1 MNSTKLFSVFLT
13 LILTYSNLLAVSQFE
28 LSTLKARA
36 ALGDNSARY
45 KLGVIIMYSEKLT
58 YSESPEE
65 VEKMIGY
72 FRAGAEAGHAGC
84 MGKYALYQLAGVG
97 SLKKDKDAGLKMLQ
111 QAADLRDPD
120 TLAMFSEIYFNGD
133 YGLPKDF
140 KLATKYLEESCEL
153 NSPTGFGFRA
163 GCYEHGIQG
172 YPKDSQAAKR
182 DYLTCAKLIEDSA
195 LDLDSAS
202 VQMSLYH
209 TYVSA
214 EHYEAAREW
223 LDKAILRGSY
233 AAITQKA
240 FCWSFGAKGHTKDL
254 VQAYACYSLAA
265 SLRPERFPNDALH
278 AEQARDN
285 LAKDM
290 TGSQV
295 AEAQRLSTEM
305 NAKIRKY

>member
-1 MNSTKLFSVFLT
+1 MKSAKLLSVFLA
-13 LILTYSNLLAVSQFE
+13 LILACNNLLAVSQFE

-45 KLGVIIMYSEKLT
+45 KLGIFIMYSEK
-58 YSESPEE
+58 PED
-65 VEKMIGY
+65 VEKMIDY

-84 MGKYALYQLAGVG
+84 MGKFALYQLHGIG
-97 SLKKDKDAGLKMLQ
+97 SLAKDQVSGSKMLQ
-111 QAADLRDPD
+111 EAAVLKDPE
-120 TLAMFSEIYFNGD
+120 TLAMLSEIHFNGY
-133 YGLPKDF
+133 YGFAKDI

-153 NSPTGFGFRA
+153 KSPTGFSFRA

-214 EHYEAAREW
+214 EYYEAAREW
-223 LDKAILRGSY
+223 LDKAVLRGSY

-254 VQAYACYSLAA
+254 VQAYACYNLAA
-265 SLRPERFPNDALH
+265 SLRPERFPKDALH
-278 AEQARDN
+278 AEEARDN

-305 NAKIRKY
+305 NAKIRK

>member
-1 MNSTKLFSVFLT
+1 MNSAKLMSVFLT
-13 LILTYSNLLAVSQFE
+13 LILTCGNLFAVSQFE

-45 KLGVIIMYSEKLT
+45 KLGVIIMYSDKLT

-65 VEKMIGY
+65 VEKMIDY

-84 MGKYALYQLAGVG
+84 MGKYALYQLVGVG
-97 SLKKDKDAGLKMLQ
+97 SLKKDKDAGLRMLK
-111 QAADLRDPD
+111 QAVDLKDPD
-120 TLAMFSEIYFNGD
+120 TLAIFSEMCSNGD
-133 YGLPKDF
+133 YGLPKDS
-140 KLATKYLEESCEL
+140 KLATKYLEESCQL

-163 GCYEHGIQG
+163 GYYEHGIQG
-172 YPKDSQAAKR
+172 YPKDPQAAKR
-182 DYLTCAKLIEDSA
+182 DYLTCAKLTEDSA
-195 LDLDSAS
+195 LDLDSPS

-209 TYVSA
+209 TYVRA
-214 EHYEAAREW
+214 EYYEAAREW
-223 LDKAILRGSY
+223 LDKAVLRGSY

-240 FCWSFGAKGHTKDL
+240 FCWQFGAKGHTKDL

-278 AEQARDN
+278 AEEARDN
-285 LAKDM
+285 VAKEM
-290 TGSQV
+290 TRSQI

>member
-1 MNSTKLFSVFLT
+1 MKSAKLLSVFLA
-13 LILTYSNLLAVSQFE
+13 LILACNNLLAVSQFE

-45 KLGVIIMYSEKLT
+45 KLGIIIMYSEK
-58 YSESPEE
+58 PED
-65 VEKMIGY
+65 VEKMIDY

-84 MGKYALYQLAGVG
+84 MGKFALYQLHGIG
-97 SLKKDKDAGLKMLQ
+97 SLAKDQVSGSKMLQ
-111 QAADLRDPD
+111 EAAVLKDPE
-120 TLAMFSEIYFNGD
+120 TLAMLSEIHFNGY
-133 YGLPKDF
+133 YGFAKDI

-153 NSPTGFGFRA
+153 KSPTGFSFRA

-182 DYLTCAKLIEDSA
+182 DYLSCAKLTEESA
-195 LDLDSAS
+195 LDFDSPS

-209 TYVSA
+209 TYVRA
-214 EHYEAAREW
+214 EHYDAAREW
-223 LDKAILRGSY
+223 LDKAVLRGSY
-233 AAITQKA
+233 AAITEKA

-254 VQAYACYSLAA
+254 VQAYACYNLAA
-265 SLRPERFPNDALH
+265 SLRPERFPKDALH
-278 AEQARDN
+278 AEEARDN

>member
-1 MNSTKLFSVFLT
+1 MKSAKLLSVFLA
-13 LILTYSNLLAVSQFE
+13 LILACNNLLAVSQFE

-45 KLGVIIMYSEKLT
+45 KLGIIIMYSEK
-58 YSESPEE
+58 PED
-65 VEKMIGY
+65 VEKMIDY

-84 MGKYALYQLAGVG
+84 MGKYALYQLEGVG

-120 TLAMFSEIYFNGD
+120 TLAMFSEIYFNGY
-133 YGLPKDF
+133 YGLSKDF

-182 DYLTCAKLIEDSA
+182 DYLSCAKLTEESA
-195 LDLDSAS
+195 LDSDSPS

-209 TYVSA
+209 TYVRA

-223 LDKAILRGSY
+223 LDKAVLRGSY

-240 FCWSFGAKGHTKDL
+240 FCWSFGANGHTKDL
-254 VQAYACYSLAA
+254 VQAYAHYNLAA
-265 SLRPERFPNDALH
+265 SLRPERFPKDALH
-278 AEQARDN
+278 AEEARDN

-290 TGSQV
+290 TGTQV
-295 AEAQRLSTEM
+295 AEAQRLSTEI

>member
-1 MNSTKLFSVFLT
+1 MNSAKLFSVFLT

-45 KLGVIIMYSEKLT
+45 KLGVIIMYSEK
-58 YSESPEE
+58 PENI
-65 VEKMIGY
+65 EKMIDY
-72 FRAGAEAGHAGC
+72 FRDGAEAGHPGC
-84 MGKYALYQLAGVG
+84 MGKYALYQLEGVG

-120 TLAMFSEIYFNGD
+120 TLAMLSEFHFNGN

-140 KLATKYLEESCEL
+140 KIATKYLEESCEL
-153 NSPTGFGFRA
+153 KSPTGFGFRA

-182 DYLTCAKLIEDSA
+182 DYLTCAKLTEDSA
-195 LDLDSAS
+195 LDLDSPS
-202 VQMSLYH
+202 VQMSQYH
-209 TYVSA
+209 TYVRA

-223 LDKAILRGSY
+223 LDKAVLRGSY

-278 AEQARDN
+278 AEEARDN